1 PQLAFDTLHDPIA
14 RLGGLWPFQ
23 SLNDHAPLQ
32 GEVAENNV
40 RSLAIEA
47 ATEGFVHKFEDV
59 SANYTMLTRAMRE
72 HIVAASPRF
81 ERAML
86 GIDAAVCF
94 REPGALG
101 RRFPRAHLMHA
112 HALRRLCQNRRTRR
126 WLLTEQ
132 DMDEVHVTTQTCR
145 EPRAR

>member
-1 PQLAFDTLHDPIA
+1 
-14 RLGGLWPFQ
+14 
-23 SLNDHAPLQ
+23 
-32 GEVAENNV
+32 
-40 RSLAIEA
+40 
-47 ATEGFVHKFEDV
+47 TEGLVHKFEDV
-59 SANYTMLTRAMRE
+59 SANYTMLTSAMRE

-81 ERAML
+81 GNAML
-86 GIDAAVCF
+86 GIDAAIRF

-101 RRFPRAHLMHA
+101 RRLPPAHPTPA
-112 HALRRLCQNRRTRR
+112 HAPRRPCQTRRTGR